1 MSLTIASGRDVRNVS
16 SPRLADSATRTVA
29 PHSSSI
35 ARITSRVSSSSSTTS
50 TVVPSSSMGDRCTP
64 SALHAVWENF
74 FRRNVDARTHE
85 ETRATSV
92 IAWRAKSGLA
102 FSLRARGGRRC
113 PMKSSRTILVVI
125 VVILAAHAA
134 AIAGPGDPR
143 LVNGVLEWPRALTNE
158 PFVVVRGDDGA
169 LYYVTITAARRDATL
184 AGGARVAVLGLEGRT
199 SHEITALGVG
209 VGDSAESALANL
221 QGAKSTSAA
230 PAPPPAAA
238 AAAVVMPPSGAA
250 PTPPSAPSPT
260 ATSSAT
266 PAHGGAAAI
275 AAPSAK
281 APAAPTAGAS
291 TPGAPTP
298 TPNAT
303 TPGPGSNAAA
313 PTTPAP
319 AVTPTT
325 PGVGPYP
332 AIISAPTPAPAP
344 SAAVQS
350 PPQPKQA
357 TPEVTPASTPMPS
370 LARDDRRW
378 TEITGVVEAVSGRTL
393 VLRSSEGRVAVDISS
408 LSSTVDRIV
417 TPGSTVRV
425 YGLPIEV
432 RFKAM

>member
-1 MSLTIASGRDVRNVS
+1 MFRAHAWRILRREPWHRTARASPG
-16 SPRLADSATRTVA
+16 SPRACRRRLRRRA
-29 PHSSSI
+29 PWCLR
-35 ARITSRVSSSSSTTS
+35 APWA
-50 TVVPSSSMGDRCTP
+50 TVVPP
-64 SALHAVWENF
+64 SALQAVWENF

-102 FSLRARGGRRC
+102 SPLRARGGRRC

-125 VVILAAHAA
+125 VVVLAAHAA

-158 PFVVVRGDDGA
+158 PFIVVRGDDNV

-266 PAHGGAAAI
+266 PAHGGAA
-275 AAPSAK
+275 PSAK

-291 TPGAPTP
+291 TPGARTP

-325 PGVGPYP
+325 
-332 AIISAPTPAPAP
+332 
-344 SAAVQS
+344 
-350 PPQPKQA
+350 
-357 TPEVTPASTPMPS
+357 
-370 LARDDRRW
+370 
-378 TEITGVVEAVSGRTL
+378 
-393 VLRSSEGRVAVDISS
+393 
-408 LSSTVDRIV
+408 
-417 TPGSTVRV
+417 
-425 YGLPIEV
+425 
-432 RFKAM
+432 